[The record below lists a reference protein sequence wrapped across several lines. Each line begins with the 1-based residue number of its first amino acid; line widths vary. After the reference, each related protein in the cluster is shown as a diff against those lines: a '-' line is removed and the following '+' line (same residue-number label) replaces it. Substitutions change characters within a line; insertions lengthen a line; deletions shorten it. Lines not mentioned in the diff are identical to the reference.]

1 MMVLPDRLVRL
12 LRPSG
17 SAPTQSSNEAEELL
31 SSDGFRRATA
41 QLASQLGRTV
51 ADVQVEAAVY
61 VREMAATHL
70 PSVVRAW
77 QAWSA
82 WMVRGF

>member
-1 MMVLPDRLVRL
+1 MTVLPDRLVRL
-12 LRPSG
+12 LRANG
-17 SAPTQSSNEAEELL
+17 SASTSSDEAEELL

-41 QLASQLGRTV
+41 QLASQLGRAV

-77 QAWSA
+77 
-82 WMVRGF
+82 